1 MYFLIKSSS
10 QIYEISIIMKLEFN
24 HLFKVINKK
33 GANLDFELK
42 YLVQS
47 LLYSKQQMID
57 VTIIIFIFIIFIF
70 IKVK

>member
-47 LLYSKQQMID
+47 LLYKQQMID